1 MKKSKQYQIYCDMD
15 GVLVDF
21 EGAAIEQINKDIKD
35 ESITCDEMICLRN
48 DLSKIG
54 RELITHDDLEKI
66 KKEKRLPSARKYMY
80 HRFANDE
87 DFWANLPWTSGGKEL
102 WEFIS
107 KYNPHILT
115 APMDD
120 DCKKGKFRWIE
131 KNLTPQPE
139 QIFMSHDKYKWASSE
154 DGQSNILIDDFTI
167 NTIPWDASGG
177 ISILYINVDDAIKE
191 LKELIN
197 ETYTT

>member
-1 MKKSKQYQIYCDMD
+1 
-15 GVLVDF
+15 
-21 EGAAIEQINKDIKD
+21 
-35 ESITCDEMICLRN
+35 
-48 DLSKIG
+48 
-54 RELITHDDLEKI
+54 
-66 KKEKRLPSARKYMY
+66 
-80 HRFANDE
+80 
-87 DFWANLPWTSGGKEL
+87 
-102 WEFIS
+102 
-107 KYNPHILT
+107 
-115 APMDD
+115 MDD